1 MLLDRFRSLIV
12 VLTLASTFVIYGTM
26 SVGLAAETVA
36 SEESNAANQPWAV
49 FWVSSLS
56 RAMAACDLIFEAA
69 DRFDLAETLE
79 DRLKDYHAFAG
90 IARLGF
96 GCPRFEMRARHAF
109 FNRREARLK
118 ARTLMPDTA
127 DVQLLEA
134 RDLALYGRPDGPTFQ
149 HLFESLH
156 AAALPADEI

>member
-1 MLLDRFRSLIV
+1 
-12 VLTLASTFVIYGTM
+12 
-26 SVGLAAETVA
+26 
-36 SEESNAANQPWAV
+36 
-49 FWVSSLS
+49 
-56 RAMAACDLIFEAA
+56 
-69 DRFDLAETLE
+69 
-79 DRLKDYHAFAG
+79 
-90 IARLGF
+90 
-96 GCPRFEMRARHAF
+96 MRARHAF

-156 AAALPADEI
+156 AAALPADEIYRMIIESAGRTNSEFDRRFGSP